1 MAIKVAKK
9 LEELKRTKARIKE
22 LQEKQ
27 TLLEK
32 SIKREEDEE
41 IVRVLRSLKLGHD
54 ELAVVLE
61 GIQSGKIGLEELKDA
76 GHSEGEDGDE
86 VKIPRSARNDKEG
99 VRNDNGG
106 VRNIRTQDE
115 WNRESRDQRG
125 FQKNSNNGMEHAGK

>member
-76 GHSEGEDGDE
+76 GHSEGVDGDE
-86 VKIPRSARNDKEG
+86 VKIPRSARNDKES
-99 VRNDNGG
+99 V
-106 VRNIRTQDE
+106 
-115 WNRESRDQRG
+115 DQRG
-125 FQKNSNNGMEHAGK
+125 FHKNNNNGMEHAGK